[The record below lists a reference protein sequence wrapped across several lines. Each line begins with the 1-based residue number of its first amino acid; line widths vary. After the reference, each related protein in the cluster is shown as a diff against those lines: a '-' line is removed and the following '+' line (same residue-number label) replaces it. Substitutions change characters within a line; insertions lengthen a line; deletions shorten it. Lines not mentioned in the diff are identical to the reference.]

1 MVLALVLVGL
11 VAGSLGSMLGVG
23 GGLLMVPYLTL
34 VEGLPFPTAVGISL
48 VAVTATSVGA
58 TGRYFSKGL
67 VEVELGVKLE
77 AATILGV
84 LAAEPLFRL
93 LPSSALTAGF
103 AALLTLASW
112 RMVRGAPGHSGEEEG
127 CPAWGD
133 RRRRWLSYG
142 VSGVAGSVGALLGVG
157 GGILKVPVL
166 TEVLRVNMHRAV
178 ATSTFMI
185 GITAAAASTMA
196 VLGGR
201 VVLESAAGL
210 VLGVLPG
217 AVVGSQLAPRVPQ
230 RTLRRAFGVLLAM
243 VAVMMVRRIV

>member
-1 MVLALVLVGL
+1 MVLALILVGFA
-11 VAGSLGSMLGVG
+11 AGSLGSMLGVG

-34 VEGLPFPTAVGISL
+34 VEGVPFPTAVGISL

-58 TGRYFSKGL
+58 TGRYFGKGL
-67 VEVELGVKLE
+67 VDVEVGVRLE
-77 AATILGV
+77 AATIMGV

-93 LPSSALTAGF
+93 LPPGALAAGF
-103 AALLTLASW
+103 AALLALASW
-112 RMVRGAPGHSGEEEG
+112 RMVRNTPGRTWEGEG
-127 CPAWGD
+127 CPGWTSQ
-133 RRRRWLSYG
+133 RRRWLSYG
-142 VSGVAGSVGALLGVG
+142 ISAVAGSVGALLGVG

-185 GITAAAASTMA
+185 GITAAAASTLA

-201 VVLESAAGL
+201 VVLGSAAGL

-217 AVVGSQLAPRVPQ
+217 AIVGSQLAPRVPQ
-230 RTLRRAFGVLLAM
+230 RILRRVFGMLLAV
-243 VAVMMVRRIV
+243 VAVMMIRRAL